1 MNNPA
6 GSILF
11 SLIVLAY
18 NEELRIG
25 KSLEQI
31 LPFCNALGAPYEII
45 VVDDGSSDGTV
56 SLVRGRFGDQTQLQL
71 IQQPTRGG
79 KGGAVRAGML
89 QARGDYLFFSDA
101 DLSVPIATLP
111 AFFEALRDHCDI
123 AIGSRRAPGAKIEV
137 HQPWLREMLARVFT
151 SLSTNLLGLRYYDLT
166 CGFKGFRRDAA
177 QELFTRQRLCNWS
190 FDCEILF
197 IARLKNYRVTEIP
210 VSWRNAQGTKVRL
223 WKDAAGSFFGLI
235 EIRWNQWLGRYR

>member
-1 MNNPA
+1 MHNPA

-11 SLIVLAY
+11 SLIVPAY

-45 VVDDGSSDGTV
+45 VVDDGSADRTAA
-56 SLVRGRFGDQTQLQL
+56 LVESRFGSQPQLKL
-71 IQQPTRGG
+71 IRQPARGG

-89 QARGDYLFFSDA
+89 RARGDYLFFSDA

-111 AFFEALRDHCDI
+111 AFLEALQNRCDI
-123 AIGSRRAPGAKIEV
+123 AVGSRRAPGAKIEV
-137 HQPWLREMLARVFT
+137 HQPWLRETLARIFT
-151 SLSTNLLGLRYYDLT
+151 SLSTHLLGLRYYDLT
-166 CGFKGFRRDAA
+166 CGFKGFRRAAA
-177 QELFTRQRLCNWS
+177 QELFARQRLCNWS

-197 IARLKNYRVTEIP
+197 IARLKNYRVAEIP
-210 VSWRNAQGTKVRL
+210 VSWRNAKGTKVRL
-223 WKDAAGSFFGLI
+223 WKDAVGSFLGLV
-235 EIRWNQWLGRYR
+235 EIRCNQWLGRYR

>member
-1 MNNPA
+1 MHNPA

-11 SLIVLAY
+11 SLIVPAY

-45 VVDDGSSDGTV
+45 VVDDGSADRTAA
-56 SLVRGRFGDQTQLQL
+56 LVESRFGSQPQLKL
-71 IQQPTRGG
+71 IRQPARGG

-89 QARGDYLFFSDA
+89 RARGDYLFFSDA

-111 AFFEALRDHCDI
+111 AFLEALQNRCDI
-123 AIGSRRAPGAKIEV
+123 AVGSRRAPGAKIEV
-137 HQPWLREMLARVFT
+137 HQPWLRETLARIFT
-151 SLSTNLLGLRYYDLT
+151 SLSTHLLGLRYYDLT
-166 CGFKGFRRDAA
+166 CGFKGFRRAAA
-177 QELFTRQRLCNWS
+177 QELFARQRLCNWS

-197 IARLKNYRVTEIP
+197 IARLKNYRVAEIP
-210 VSWRNAQGTKVRL
+210 VSWRNAKGTKVRL
-223 WKDAAGSFFGLI
+223 WKDAVGSFLGLV

>member
-1 MNNPA
+1 MNHSTGA
-6 GSILF
+6 ILF
-11 SLIVLAY
+11 SLIVPAY

-45 VVDDGSSDGTV
+45 VVDDGSADGTV
-56 SLVRGRFGDQTQLQL
+56 ALVERRFGGRPHLQV
-71 IQQPTRGG
+71 IRRPARAG
-79 KGGAVRAGML
+79 KGGAVRAGIL
-89 QARGDYLFFSDA
+89 AARGEYLFFSDA

-111 AFFEALRDHCDI
+111 AFLDALRERCDI

-137 HQPWLREMLARVFT
+137 RQPRLRELLARVFT
-151 SLSTNLLGLRYYDLT
+151 FLSNALLGLRYSDLT

-177 QELFTRQRLCNWS
+177 HELFLRQRLCNWS
-190 FDCEILF
+190 FDCELLL
-197 IARLKNYRVTEIP
+197 IARLKNYRVEEIP

-223 WKDAAGSFFGLI
+223 WKDAAGSFLGLV
-235 EIRWNQWLGRYR
+235 EIRWHQWLGRYR